1 MFPTKTKKVA
11 KTSLKKCML
20 WAFLRIVREIC
31 WPLFS
36 LLIGR
41 LPDRIIRVSWHSCRF
56 YFLMKTK
63 LKKSELY
70 WSSLAGKISLL
81 QCQRMWGTEFLR
93 EIMRQWMWYWR
104 ARSGAAPSPP
114 PPVTLEYRTL
124 LARLLAQKNKIW
136 RKIAIVRLNCY
147 CVPLSAKWLQPWSWK
162 LEFEILWT
170 CTAELPLPT

>member
-41 LPDRIIRVSWHSCRF
+41 LPDRIIRVSWHSCRL

-81 QCQRMWGTEFLR
+81 QCQRIWGTEFLR

-104 ARSGAAPSPP
+104 ARSDAAPPHPP
-114 PPVTLEYRTL
+114 QLPWNIERCWRDCWHKKT
-124 LARLLAQKNKIW
+124 KIW